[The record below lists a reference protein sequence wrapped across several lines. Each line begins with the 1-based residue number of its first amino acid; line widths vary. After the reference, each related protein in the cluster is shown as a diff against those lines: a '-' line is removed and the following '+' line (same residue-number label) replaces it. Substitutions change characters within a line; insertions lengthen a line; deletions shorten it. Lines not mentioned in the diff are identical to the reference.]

1 MEIFDFSTTAIS
13 GLVSVFSAVM
23 GMMYP
28 LLLQAIQQVDDRYRS
43 TRMSK
48 MLLKEKAFV
57 RFQFLLVISVLLAL
71 ASVFFMRMFS
81 DYYWLSIV
89 WVLLH
94 SIITLLLVYDALAL
108 FNLVIVYYNPERLIN
123 HISQMLQQTDEN
135 QQNETM

>member
-13 GLVSVFSAVM
+13 GLVSVFSAIM

-71 ASVFFMRMFS
+71 ASVF
-81 DYYWLSIV
+81 LCGCLV
-89 WVLLH
+89 
-94 SIITLLLVYDALAL
+94 IIIGLLLDGFCCIQL
-108 FNLVIVYYNPERLIN
+108 
-123 HISQMLQQTDEN
+123 
-135 QQNETM
+135 